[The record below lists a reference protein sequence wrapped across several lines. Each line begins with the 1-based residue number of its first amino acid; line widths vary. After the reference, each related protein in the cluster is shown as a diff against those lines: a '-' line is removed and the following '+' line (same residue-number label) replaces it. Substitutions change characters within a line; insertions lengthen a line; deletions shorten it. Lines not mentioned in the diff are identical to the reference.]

1 MTAKDRPV
9 SKPATDA
16 FRENFDKIFGKK
28 KMNRS
33 DIEMAI
39 VKHLLE
45 RAKEFGWVCTKVDN
59 GDGYLLVNDDD
70 EVLDEAFAADSA
82 ELCFEREGFRQQ
94 WVLFVFGND
103 GYDVIADHTEPDDE
117 HGGWN
122 QMMGLVN
129 EFAEGFV

>member
-1 MTAKDRPV
+1 
-9 SKPATDA
+9 
-16 FRENFDKIFGKK
+16 
-28 KMNRS
+28 MNRS

-59 GDGYLLVNDDD
+59 GGGYVRVAED
-70 EVLDEAFAADSA
+70 EVLDTAFAADSA
-82 ELCFEREGFRQQ
+82 DLYFERKGFRRQ
-94 WVLFVFGND
+94 WVYLVFGND

-122 QMMGLVN
+122 QMMKLVD
-129 EFAEGFV
+129 EFAEDFA

>member
-1 MTAKDRPV
+1 
-9 SKPATDA
+9 
-16 FRENFDKIFGKK
+16 
-28 KMNRS
+28 MNRS

-59 GDGYLLVNDDD
+59 GYGYELVRDDD
-70 EVLDEAFAADSA
+70 EALDTAFADDAD
-82 ELCFEREGFRQQ
+82 LCFEREGFRQQ

>member
-16 FRENFDKIFGKK
+16 FRDGHEMIWGKK

-45 RAKEFGWVCTKVDN
+45 RAKEFGWVCTTVNN
-59 GDGYLLVNDDD
+59 GDGYVRVAED
-70 EVLDEAFAADSA
+70 EVMDEAFATDDA
-82 ELCFEREGFRQQ
+82 LLHFEREGFRSQRV
-94 WVLFVFGND
+94 VLIFGND
-103 GYDVIADHTEPDDE
+103 GYDVIADRTAPADGY
-117 HGGWN
+117 GGWN

>member
-1 MTAKDRPV
+1 
-9 SKPATDA
+9 
-16 FRENFDKIFGKK
+16 
-28 KMNRS
+28 MNRS
-33 DIEMAI
+33 DIERAI

-59 GDGYLLVNDDD
+59 GDGYVRVAED

-94 WVLFVFGND
+94 WVSLVFGND
-103 GYDVIADHTEPDDE
+103 GYDVIADHTEPADE
-117 HGGWN
+117 YGGWN
-122 QMMGLVN
+122 QMMKLVD

>member
-1 MTAKDRPV
+1 
-9 SKPATDA
+9 
-16 FRENFDKIFGKK
+16 
-28 KMNRS
+28 MNRS

-59 GDGYLLVNDDD
+59 GDGYVRVAEDD
-70 EVLDEAFAADSA
+70 EALGTAFAADSA
-82 ELCFEREGFRQQ
+82 DLHFERKGFRQQ
-94 WVLFVFGND
+94 WVYLVFGND

-117 HGGWN
+117 YGGWN

>member
-1 MTAKDRPV
+1 
-9 SKPATDA
+9 
-16 FRENFDKIFGKK
+16 
-28 KMNRS
+28 MNRS

-59 GDGYLLVNDDD
+59 GDGYVSVAED
-70 EVLDEAFAADSA
+70 EVLDEAFAADDA
-82 ELCFEREGFRQQ
+82 ELRFEREGFRLQ
-94 WVLFVFGND
+94 WVYLVFGND

-122 QMMGLVN
+122 QMMKLVD
-129 EFAEGFV
+129 EFAEDFA

>member
-1 MTAKDRPV
+1 
-9 SKPATDA
+9 
-16 FRENFDKIFGKK
+16 
-28 KMNRS
+28 MNRS

-59 GDGYLLVNDDD
+59 GGGYERVNDDD
-70 EVLDEAFAADSA
+70 EALDTAFAADSA
-82 ELCFEREGFRQQ
+82 DLCFKREGFRTQ
-94 WVLFVFGND
+94 WVYLVFGND
-103 GYDVIADHTEPDDE
+103 GYDVIADHNETDE
-117 HGGWN
+117 GGWN

>member
-59 GDGYLLVNDDD
+59 GDGFVSVTED
-70 EVLDEAFAADSA
+70 EVLDEAFAADDA
-82 ELCFEREGFRQQ
+82 ELRFEREGFRTQ
-94 WVLFVFGND
+94 WVYLVFGND
-103 GYDVIADHTEPDDE
+103 GYDVIADHTEPADG

>member
-1 MTAKDRPV
+1 
-9 SKPATDA
+9 
-16 FRENFDKIFGKK
+16 
-28 KMNRS
+28 MNRS

-59 GDGYLLVNDDD
+59 GDGYALVNDDD
-70 EVLDEAFAADSA
+70 EVLNEAFAADSA

-103 GYDVIADHTEPDDE
+103 GYDVIADHTEPDPVRPRPLPGPAWPRRVLPDIPAGRLQRLCRRHRE
-117 HGGWN
+117 AG
-122 QMMGLVN
+122 
-129 EFAEGFV
+129 